1 MDRVEGLM
9 SPVSD
14 RRFMD
19 AVSDRR
25 AGARARARQRWVCR
39 YELELLLRLAG
50 FPRCEFQGDFAG
62 GPLER
67 DDQQMIAW
75 AWREPA

>member
-9 SPVSD
+9 TPVS
-14 RRFMD
+14 
-19 AVSDRR
+19 APVS
-25 AGARARARQRWVCR
+25 C
-39 YELELLLRLAG
+39 AG
-50 FPRCEFQGDFAG
+50 FLRWEIQGDFAG

-75 AWREPA
+75 AWREPS